1 MKKTVAAL
9 ILICIF
15 KIYAQDSIPTSIVQ
29 DDYKP
34 TRFFSYLVDDAKTLL
49 TAPADFKTSD
59 WLLTAGLAGGLGVLF
74 WQDENISRT
83 FKSHKGNNLSDNL
96 AFIGNH
102 SGEETVVAPL
112 LASVWL
118 TGYLTDNQ
126 RLQKTFFYSLETL
139 ALSAVCTQV
148 IKYSAGRARPY
159 LNLGSEEFIG
169 LNKKADYNSFPSG
182 HTQTAF
188 AVASTFALEYQ
199 DNLWVTIPAYTLAAT
214 TAYARVRDNKH
225 WPSDVFTGAMIGF
238 FSAQAVR
245 KAHAKM
251 PEEIELKVESDQN
264 LNPALA
270 LYYRF

>member
-1 MKKTVAAL
+1 MNKTILVFLLIFAA
-9 ILICIF
+9 F
-15 KIYAQDSIPTSIVQ
+15 VQAQDSTISSNQVNE
-29 DDYKP
+29 YKP
-34 TRFFSYLVDDAKTLL
+34 LHFFGYLADDAKTFLM
-49 TAPADFKTSD
+49 APAEFKTAD
-59 WLLTAGLAGGLGVLF
+59 WLITAGLAGGLGVLF

-96 AFIGNH
+96 AFLGNH

-118 TGYLTDNQ
+118 TGYLIDNQ
-126 RLQKTFFYSLETL
+126 RMQKTFFYSLETL

-159 LNLGSEEFIG
+159 LNLGSDEFIG

-199 DNLWVTIPAYTLAAT
+199 DNLWVAIPAYTLAAT
-214 TAYARVRDNKH
+214 TAYARIRDNKH

-238 FSAQAVR
+238 FSAKAVR
-245 KAHAKM
+245 KTHEKL
-251 PEEIELKVESDQN
+251 PDGLEVKVGTDQN
-264 LNPALA
+264 LNPSLA